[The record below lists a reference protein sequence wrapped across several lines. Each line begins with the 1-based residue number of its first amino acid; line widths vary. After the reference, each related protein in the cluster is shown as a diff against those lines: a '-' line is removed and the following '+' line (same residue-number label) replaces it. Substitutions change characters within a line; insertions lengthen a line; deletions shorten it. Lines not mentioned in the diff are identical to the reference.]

1 VTIPCLGT
9 SGSFAVS
16 AELLGA
22 EQSLKC
28 TAEFVFSFA
37 VLGVATL
44 SYVHWCLH
52 VKSQGPCRLSTSI
65 GGFGVI
71 LSPA

>member
-1 VTIPCLGT
+1 MTIPCLGT
-9 SGSFAVS
+9 SGSFAIS

-44 SYVHWCLH
+44 SYVHR
-52 VKSQGPCRLSTSI
+52 VYT
-65 GGFGVI
+65 
-71 LSPA
+71 